1 MVAVEDS
8 KLIRRER
15 VKAMLLMG
23 CSKAE
28 IAEELGVHTSTIS
41 CDVHAISQVAIL
53 EQAKD
58 ATSVVFAQYQ
68 QDIEWAVD
76 QARKMQEALVGPD
89 DMSPEEGR
97 IDALGFIV
105 KTRKE
110 SLELAQKLGL
120 LEQVAEKKDV
130 NLNVAGGL
138 LDPATIKQFGDY
150 MACHANEV
158 NDEK

>member
-28 IAEELGVHTSTIS
+28 IAEELGVHTNTIS
-41 CDVHAISQVAIL
+41 CDVHAISQDAIL
-53 EQAKD
+53 KQAQD

-68 QDIEWAVD
+68 QDIEWALE
-76 QARKMQEALVGPD
+76 QAKGMQEALTSDGQHL
-89 DMSPEEGR
+89 EEGR
-97 IDALGFIV
+97 IDALNFIT

-110 SLELAQKLGL
+110 ALEMAQKLGL
-120 LEQVAEKKDV
+120 LEQAAEKKDV

-150 MACHANEV
+150 MATQAG
-158 NDEK
+158 NDGK